1 MANVHRRYSVRYQG
15 RFLGHSVESVKALS
29 YRRVQDVDTLAE
41 RPRWAW
47 RGRQLVLNFS
57 LRLNCRRRRA
67 VHVCAPTHTHALL
80 IFLLKCS
87 LAQNELYQHTHA
99 RTHTHTHT
107 HTRLMALYPQLP
119 RWAGTGKVKPIRIL
133 LKQET
138 VSGSGISWATCKS
151 ASRSRQITMPVPH
164 HSNHQSLLIITTN
177 KTTSV

>member
-1 MANVHRRYSVRYQG
+1 MAEKPERISKVNWRNQVHVWNGLYRAGGYSEWHVAGRWALSRETTMANVHRSYSVRYQG

-47 RGRQLVLNFS
+47 HGRQLVLNFS

-99 RTHTHTHT
+99 RTHARTHTHT
-107 HTRLMALYPQLP
+107 H
-119 RWAGTGKVKPIRIL
+119 V
-133 LKQET
+133 
-138 VSGSGISWATCKS
+138 
-151 ASRSRQITMPVPH
+151 
-164 HSNHQSLLIITTN
+164 
-177 KTTSV
+177 

>member
-1 MANVHRRYSVRYQG
+1 MAGKPERISKVQLEKSGSRVERLVSGRWALSRETTMANVHRSYSVRYQG

-29 YRRVQDVDTLAE
+29 YRRVQDVDTLVE

-87 LAQNELYQHTHA
+87 LAQNELYQHARTHA
-99 RTHTHTHT
+99 RTHTHTH
-107 HTRLMALYPQLP
+107 LMALYPRLP
-119 RWAGTGKVKPIRIL
+119 R
-133 LKQET
+133 
-138 VSGSGISWATCKS
+138 
-151 ASRSRQITMPVPH
+151 
-164 HSNHQSLLIITTN
+164 
-177 KTTSV
+177 